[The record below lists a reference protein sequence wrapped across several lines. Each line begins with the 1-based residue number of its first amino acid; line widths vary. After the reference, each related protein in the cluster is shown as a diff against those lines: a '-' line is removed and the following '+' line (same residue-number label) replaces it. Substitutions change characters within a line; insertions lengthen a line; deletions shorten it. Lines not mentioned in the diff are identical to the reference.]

1 MWCALHKDHKVLCF
15 ELAGWGSLTGGA
27 WKDSEL
33 RKCASGLVPD
43 WKNCGSSGYS
53 AVPGRVQN
61 ERNEK
66 NESCKTRKDSA
77 CLEIAA

>member
-1 MWCALHKDHKVLCF
+1 MLQVWC
-15 ELAGWGSLTGGA
+15 LTGRTA
-27 WKDSEL
+27 D
-33 RKCASGLVPD
+33 
-43 WKNCGSSGYS
+43 SGYS